1 MEGESFM
8 RNNNLMRIKFTIVL
22 VSWFLLA
29 AKGWG
34 QTGSLEGRI
43 LDKQTLY
50 PLQLVNVWIEGTNL
64 GTATDKNGSY
74 RLQAIPAGTYTVRF
88 SMIGYEPMSVA
99 DVDIGTGV
107 NKLDALLEETTL
119 RMSEVVVTPKPER
132 YDASGISARL
142 GKEMVASAPGSAQD
156 IFWVVQTLPGISSDG
171 DNSKLYVRGGSPD
184 ENLVLYD
191 GATIRNPFHFDMMG
205 GGYWSIFNSRL
216 VEKVEFYAGGFP
228 ARYGDRLSSVLLIE
242 NRTANMERLK
252 GEASISMSDA
262 SGTVEVPIA
271 FANGAAMLS
280 ARRSY
285 FDMLLKYT
293 DLATD
298 YSVLPYFF
306 DVNSKFDFNL
316 PQKHHLTIS
325 GLYTRERM
333 YGYFDK
339 PNYKGNLSWENK
351 SGVATG
357 RLRSLLGEFF
367 LSDFIVSWSQAK
379 SSSLQPRNA
388 VEAYNIQEWTLKQ
401 DFTIMFPAN
410 ELHIGGWFVREKEDV
425 TIDLPLEIALNFN
438 ELKLRGTGTSVKPS
452 LYVDDKWTISR
463 TLTASVGIRY
473 DYIAKSKE
481 STLSPR
487 FNLSYAWNEHM
498 SLSADYGWYYQS
510 PRPYE
515 LDINTN
521 LKSKRA
527 ESYGIGIK
535 HEVSDAM
542 VVSLELYN
550 KNLSRLITID
560 STWNLANEGY
570 GYSRG
575 AEFYIQLKNAQGF
588 FGWLSYTYSISKR
601 KEGRNNDLHF
611 FDYDRP
617 HLISLVANYKF
628 TEHWQAGLRFR
639 YGSGRPYTPVAS
651 SWYDPGEDR
660 WFPILGIYNSDRYPA
675 YNRLDVRV
683 TRHFQFGAFDLDAY
697 VEILNAY
704 NQKNIIHYMWDER
717 YVSKDAL
724 TIFPFLPVVGI
735 TARF

>member
-1 MEGESFM
+1 MKATVFVIGTLMVTISF
-8 RNNNLMRIKFTIVL
+8 VQ
-22 VSWFLLA
+22 A
-29 AKGWG
+29 QA
-34 QTGSLEGRI
+34 QTGSLEGVV
-43 LDKQTLY
+43 LDKGSKQ
-50 PLQLVNVWIEGTNL
+50 PLELVNVVIQGTNY
-64 GTATDKNGSY
+64 GAATNPNG
-74 RLQAIPAGTYTVRF
+74 RFTIHNIPVGTYTVKF
-88 SMIGYEPMSVA
+88 SMIAFKDKLVSNVRIKQGTNA
-99 DVDIGTGV
+99 LDV
-107 NKLDALLEETTL
+107 LLEETALET
-119 RMSEVVVTPKPER
+119 EEIVITPKPER
-132 YDASGISARL
+132 YDASGITARL
-142 GKEMVASAPGSAQD
+142 GKQMVAGTPGSAQD
-156 IFWVVQTLPGISSDG
+156 IFWVVQTLPGIASDG

-242 NRTANMERLK
+242 NRTGDMEKLK

-262 SGTVEVPIA
+262 SGTVEVPLA

-285 FDMLLKYT
+285 FDVFLKYT
-293 DLATD
+293 DLASD

-306 DVNSKFDFNL
+306 DINSKVDVNL
-316 PQKHHLTIS
+316 SQNHKLTFS
-325 GLYTRERM
+325 GLYSREQM
-333 YGYFDK
+333 YGFFDR
-339 PNYKGNLSWENK
+339 PNYTGTFSWENK
-351 SGVATG
+351 SGVVIG

-367 LSDFIVSWSQAK
+367 LSDFILSWSKAR
-379 SSSLQPRNA
+379 SSSTQPRNA
-388 VEAYNIQEWTLKQ
+388 VETYDFQEESLKQ
-401 DFTIMFPAN
+401 DFTLIFPAN
-410 ELHIGGWFVREKEDV
+410 ELHIGGWVIREKEEV
-425 TIDLPLEIALNFN
+425 VIDLPREIAVNFD
-438 ELKLRGTGTSVKPS
+438 ELKLRGNGSSVKPS
-452 LYVDDKWTISR
+452 LYVDDRWTISP
-463 TLTASVGIRY
+463 TLTASIGVRY

-481 STLSPR
+481 STFSPR
-487 FNLSYAWNEHM
+487 LNLSYSWNEHM
-498 SLSADYGWYYQS
+498 SLSADYGWYFQS
-510 PRPYE
+510 PRPFQ
-515 LDINTN
+515 LAINSN

-535 HEVSDAM
+535 HEVGDAI

-560 STWNLANEGY
+560 SLWNVSNGGD

-628 TEHWQAGLRFR
+628 SEHWQAGLRFR

-651 SWYDPGEDR
+651 SWYDPGERR
-660 WFPILGIYNSDRYPA
+660 WFPIPGVHNSDRYPA

-683 TRHFQFGAFDLDAY
+683 TRHFQFASFDLDVY
-697 VEILNAY
+697 LEILNAY
-704 NQKNIIHYMWDER
+704 NQKNIVHYVWDET
-717 YVSKDAL
+717 YSSKERM
-724 TIFPFLPVVGI
+724 TIFPFMPVLGI
-735 TARF
+735 SAQF